1 MAQDPFHIR
10 VHEYEPLN
18 KGEFTAELHT
28 NYVAK
33 ATTAASGS
41 VAPTEDQL
49 HLAYELTAGVTP
61 SFSIGAMSLTGRR
74 PGQGFDFAGWKV
86 LPHVY
91 APAAWHLEIIDVA
104 YAPIAMDPFCKPPGA

>member
-10 VHEYEPLN
+10 VHEYEPSN

-33 ATTAASGS
+33 GTTAASGS

-49 HLAYELTAGVTP
+49 HLAYEFTAGVTP
-61 SFSIGAMSLTGRR
+61 SFSIEAMSLNGGR
-74 PGQGFDFAGWKV
+74 PGQGFDFAGCKV
-86 LPHVY
+86 SARSLSSCPWRSRH
-91 APAAWHLEIIDVA
+91 ADR
-104 YAPIAMDPFCKPPGA
+104 